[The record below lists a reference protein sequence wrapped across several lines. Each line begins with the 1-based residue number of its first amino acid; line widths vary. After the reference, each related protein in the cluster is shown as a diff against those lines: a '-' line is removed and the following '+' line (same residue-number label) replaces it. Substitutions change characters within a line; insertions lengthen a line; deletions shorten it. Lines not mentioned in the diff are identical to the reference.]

1 MAPENPDGP
10 EEERVQG
17 GRTSAVWADTEVTA
31 ELGSAVTGGRSLTA
45 ESRGVNGSSSRSSF
59 SGGTW
64 TEGKGWKGER
74 WQPEGQ
80 GVAQRAFLTLHDRT

>member
-45 ESRGVNGSSSRSSF
+45 ERQQL
-59 SGGTW
+59 
-64 TEGKGWKGER
+64 TELLLR
-74 WQPEGQ
+74 
-80 GVAQRAFLTLHDRT
+80 RDLD